1 MESTKPVQNE
11 NDLRI
16 LIESAGLTKS
26 AAQINR
32 KARTCIYL
40 IAGELI
46 GEVPLGCTRLGGLPD
61 LPEGTQWPCDEA
73 KVPHIFFGQF
83 DLKEI
88 YSKVGATELPK
99 SGLLSLFAGGSFGAR
114 DEPDVQ
120 VLYSPVNTLL
130 GSVKM
135 PEGHRG
141 RLLNSIS
148 ISFETGLMLPT
159 DNFDFLSCLEEK
171 NPECDI
177 DLLIDGMSETP
188 VGTIGQLLGYAVTH
202 QAYDHQEAVVFRKM
216 GYPNKEDLMQWS
228 DWDSWEEAKRKE
240 MTLANG
246 SIYRPW
252 SSDDDDVVRWIHN
265 NRADIEEQTERLRM
279 LFGVESNKLM
289 NLWINDADP
298 IHFLIDGH
306 ALQNCDFAGTMA
318 ITSQS

>member
-32 KARTCIYL
+32 KVRTCIYL

-46 GEVPLGCTRLGGLPD
+46 GEMPLGCTRLGGLPD
-61 LPEGTQWPCDEA
+61 LPEGTQWPCDGA

-99 SGLLSLFAGGSFGAR
+99 SGLISLFAGGSFGIG
-114 DEPDVQ
+114 DEPDVRIY
-120 VLYSPVNTLL
+120 YSPVNTSLHRVQMPDGYRKRQL
-130 GSVKM
+130 NPISV
-135 PEGHRG
+135 
-141 RLLNSIS
+141 
-148 ISFETGLMLPT
+148 SFEKGLMLPT
-159 DNFDFLSCLEEK
+159 DNFEFLASLEERI
-171 NPECDI
+171 PECDI
-177 DLLIDGMSETP
+177 DLLTDKINESP
-188 VGTIGQLLGYAVTH
+188 VGTVGQLLGYAVTA
-202 QAYDHQEAVVFRKM
+202 QTDRQRAIVFRKM
-216 GYPNKEDLMQWS
+216 GYPNKENLMQWS
-228 DWDSWEEAKRKE
+228 DWDSWQAAKRMETK
-240 MTLANG
+240 LANG

-252 SSDDDDVVRWIHN
+252 LSDDDDVVRWIHN
-265 NRADIEEQTERLRM
+265 NRADIEEQTESLRM

-298 IHFLIDGH
+298 IHFFIDSH

-318 ITSQS
+318 ITGQS